1 MMKVHSYRLLL
12 AMLLSAAALLSQES
26 VSSDPGHIAVP
37 EDVRRGET
45 IFEDKGGCLACH
57 GVGMHG
63 SLVGPDLSNI
73 GAQLMPEQL
82 RDALLSPAREV
93 RPQYR
98 RYLAVTRGGEKIVG
112 KLLNQDRSSLQM
124 LDTRGRLVSLDKS
137 NLRDYDFA
145 VTEPMP
151 SYKDKLNDQEMRDLI
166 VFLSS
171 LKGVRPSR

>member
-1 MMKVHSYRLLL
+1 MMKIHSHRLLL
-12 AMLLSAAALLSQES
+12 VMLLSATALFSQEG
-26 VSSDPGHIAVP
+26 VSSGPAHIAVP
-37 EDVRRGET
+37 EDVRRGQI

-63 SLVGPDLSNI
+63 SFIGPDLSNI

-93 RPQYR
+93 RPQYQ
-98 RYLAVTRGGEKIVG
+98 RYLAVTRGGETIEG

-137 NLRDYDFA
+137 NLRDYHFA
-145 VTEPMP
+145 TTEAMP
-151 SYKDKLNDQEMRDLI
+151 SYKDRFNDQEMNDLI
-166 VFLSS
+166 AFLSS
-171 LKGVRPSR
+171 LKGVQPSR